1 MKKILQIIP
10 TLDRSGAEKQMVLLA
25 TSLPKDEFEVR
36 VCTLTRSGPLEDEL
50 NQAGIP
56 IISTGKRWKID
67 PWAYCRL
74 KSAIREFQPDLV
86 HTWLFAANS
95 YGRRAAIEC
104 NVPRIVAA
112 ERCVDPWKTWLHFRI
127 DKALAKKTDRI
138 YTNSSGVVDF
148 YARHGFDLKQW
159 TIIPNGVTLSEPTST
174 GPEQKVG
181 ILRELGI
188 PFEGT
193 PTLIGIVARLWPQK
207 RIKEAIWS
215 SETLKFTKTNFHT
228 IIFGDG
234 PERERL
240 LRYRDSLGLTDRV
253 HFPGHRNDVSRFFPH
268 FDLLWCPSEYEGQ
281 SNSVLEAMSHSI
293 PVIASDI
300 PGNRD
305 LVVDGVT
312 GVLIPEFGN
321 DFRRRRS
328 MYVEKSLP
336 LINDHEQRRRMG
348 EAARERIRTD
358 FGVEQMVRRYTESY
372 RKLLESCQSQIPIP
386 ARR

>member
-25 TSLPKDEFEVR
+25 AGLPKDRFEVR
-36 VCTLTRSGPLEDEL
+36 VCTLTRNGPLEDDL
-50 NQAGIP
+50 HQAGIP
-56 IISTGKRWKID
+56 IISIGKRWKID
-67 PWAYCRL
+67 PWAYFRL
-74 KSAIREFQPDLV
+74 KTAIREFQPDLV

-95 YGRRAAIEC
+95 YGRKAAIAC
-104 NVPRIVAA
+104 GVPKIIAA

-127 DKALAKKTDRI
+127 DQALAKKTDRI
-138 YTNSSGVVDF
+138 FTNSTGVVDF
-148 YARHGFDLKQW
+148 YAKHGFDPKQW
-159 TIIPNGVTLSEPTST
+159 TIIPNGVELPEPIPT
-174 GPEQKVG
+174 GPVEKSE

-193 PTLIGIVARLWPQK
+193 PVLIGIVARLWPQK

-215 SETLKFTKTNFHT
+215 SDTLKFMKTNFHT

-268 FDLLWCPSEYEGQ
+268 FDLLWCSSEYEGQ
-281 SNSVLEAMSHSI
+281 SNSILEAMSHGI
-293 PVIASDI
+293 PVVASDI

-305 LVVDGVT
+305 LVVDGTT
-312 GVLIPEFGN
+312 GALVPEFGE

-336 LINDHEQRRRMG
+336 LLDDPMMRRRVG
-348 EAARERIRTD
+348 EAAKNRIRTE
-358 FGVEQMVRRYTESY
+358 FSVELMIRRYAQAYDE
-372 RKLLESCQSQIPIP
+372 LLNGNDSG
-386 ARR
+386 